1 MLCLHIHNDIM
12 LIMHVVFDLGS
23 KIEII
28 CVFYGLQLI
37 DILPFLASVATL
49 KFYKRKP
56 IV

>member
-1 MLCLHIHNDIM
+1 MNILIPDYRCIQNMLCLHIHNDIL

-37 DILPFLASVATL
+37 DILLF
-49 KFYKRKP
+49 
-56 IV
+56 